1 MRGRNRT
8 RAEKLIADASW
19 EAVMKLVLLYLVIAT
34 IAMLAH
40 LGARQTA
47 ELLSGEAPIQ
57 T

>member
-1 MRGRNRT
+1 MSRIGN
-8 RAEKLIADASW
+8 AAGDLKLVE

-47 ELLSGEAPIQ
+47 ELLADQTPI
-57 T
+57 

>member
-1 MRGRNRT
+1 MSRIGN
-8 RAEKLIADASW
+8 AAGNLKLVTDAVE

-47 ELLSGEAPIQ
+47 ELLADQTPI
-57 T
+57 